1 LRRFQGESVDFF
13 ISAPDSPFRQAAPH
27 VVRLDASRCSA
38 TPQSVDNQRENMNKM
53 NEHHETLRDVEM
65 V

>member
-1 LRRFQGESVDFF
+1 MNLLISSFLHLIHLSARRHRMWY
-13 ISAPDSPFRQAAPH
+13 AWMPA
-27 VVRLDASRCSA
+27 VVVQRLN
-38 TPQSVDNQRENMNKM
+38 PWISVDNQRENMNKM